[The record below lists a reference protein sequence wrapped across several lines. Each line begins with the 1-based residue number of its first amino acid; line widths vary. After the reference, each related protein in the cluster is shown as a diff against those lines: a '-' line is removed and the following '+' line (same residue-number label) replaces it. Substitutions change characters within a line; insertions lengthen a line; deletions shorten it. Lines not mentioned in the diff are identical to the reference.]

1 MRPGRLINDQEPGLD
16 DERVRT
22 QSRSDLVR
30 SQDLKRMDLIYTI
43 QFLLHGLDQLLEAI
57 YLLSDRDRWLGSKG
71 ERGRL

>member
-57 YLLSDRDRWLGSKG
+57 YLLSDRDRWLGSNG
-71 ERGRL
+71 ERGLL